1 MKTPFKFFAL
11 SSLIFAGTLCGN
23 AETEVIGNLAFGVLE
38 APQFSK
44 EQQALIEAKVK
55 TQLANGWQ
63 QDETSKLLYSSILE
77 NKGNNTP
84 FDKNTFKRSDYYIKV
99 FVPQHDYEYGVGV
112 ESGNVSVI
120 ISYAELEE
128 FIAIRP

>member
-11 SSLIFAGTLCGN
+11 SSLIFAGTLWGN
-23 AETEVIGNLAFGVLE
+23 AETEVVGNLAFGVLE
-38 APQFSK
+38 DPQFSK

-120 ISYAELEE
+120 IPYAELEE